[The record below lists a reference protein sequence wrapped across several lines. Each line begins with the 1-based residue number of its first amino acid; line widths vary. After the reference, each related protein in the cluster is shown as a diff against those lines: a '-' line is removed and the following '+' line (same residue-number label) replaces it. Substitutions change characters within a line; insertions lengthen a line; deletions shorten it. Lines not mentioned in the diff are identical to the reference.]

1 MDFKK
6 IKFIIKI
13 LITVLCF
20 TILFNKININE
31 TFKLIKLIRHETIL
45 ISIVIF
51 ILHYFL
57 VTLRWQ
63 FYILKM
69 NFKIPFY
76 NILKII
82 SLGLFSNQ
90 FFFGNLAMDAL
101 RIAYLKSETTFH
113 VGLVSVFLDR
123 FTALQSMWII
133 LVIAYSFDT
142 NFNNNYV
149 INNLILF
156 ICFAGLFSIFLP
168 LISFIKIFKI
178 KNNWKIL
185 SFLLDVSRVY
195 NSAFR
200 NLKSFSLVYCSS
212 FLILI
217 SSSFI
222 TWLICIDLGAEL
234 NFLESLIITLLG
246 LLITAIP
253 ISINGWGI
261 REISFISLLATLNI
275 SAEKSMLISLLFGL
289 ILLISSIIGMFFYFF
304 KSKSFN

>member
-31 TFKLIKLIRHETIL
+31 TLKLIKLIRHETIL

-90 FFFGNLAMDAL
+90 LFFGNLAMDAL

-200 NLKSFSLVYCSS
+200 NLKSFSLVYFSS
-212 FLILI
+212 FFILI

-275 SAEKSMLISLLFGL
+275 SAEKSMLISLVFGL

-304 KSKSFN
+304 KSKSFK